1 MAGFLPSRLYKGHNH
16 GWEYHEAGAITPKI
30 GMALTVTSGR
40 LALASG
46 TTKPTYIAMTH
57 RDAAVTAGTVIPVI
71 RVDTVALYDTTCSV
85 AFTGVNVGEKVTIA
99 ADGLQVTATK
109 EGGIAEVVA
118 IDGTAAGST
127 ITVRFTEE
135 PEDTGDDGGD
145 GTGDGAGDGTGD
157 GAGDGTGDGAGP
169 A

>member
-1 MAGFLPSRLYKGHNH
+1 
-16 GWEYHEAGAITPKI
+16 
-30 GMALTVTSGR
+30 MALTVTSGR

-71 RVDTVALYDTTCSV
+71 RVDTGALYDTTCSV

-99 ADGLQVTATK
+99 EDGLQVTATK

-135 PEDTGDDGGD
+135 TEDTGGGNGGGAGGGNGGGNGG
-145 GTGDGAGDGTGD
+145 GTGGGNGENNGENNGGGTG
-157 GAGDGTGDGAGP
+157 P